1 MLQLITEI
9 LGEKI
14 VLDLYGNEDITASIS
29 IAEVQ
34 DISQKNSSFTQDF
47 DLPGSKTN
55 NRVFQ
60 HFYNINS
67 VQTNYDAR
75 NKFSA
80 YFTYDGYTIMT
91 GYIRLNSVTQTKNE
105 IFYNVNFY
113 NQIGDVAAN
122 ISDKYM
128 RDLDLSYLSH
138 PFNETLGYDSIPDPD
153 LANSGYIPQP
163 TSGITYWSLF
173 NKGYQYQVTSGG
185 TQLASIEPTITPLL
199 TFLPQNF
206 LSAGTFSN
214 EYSPV
219 RYFYFTPTI
228 KINEL
233 YRQVFLQSGYEI
245 DSNFFDTAY
254 FNRFHLPLSFSDT
267 LYPLQSF
274 QPEYGFS
281 ASTPAFSGRTQ
292 FFCQNDTCSVATAG
306 SPPQDFLLPPSTVFL
321 DNFSADTGNN
331 YSFQLSQPGL
341 YHFRANFTAVNTG
354 LTSGTVVMYIMR
366 QFSSPTSFTGLSMQ
380 NNAYVIPAS
389 TTGDSV
395 TFDFNINTA
404 QKGASLT
411 DYYSINT
418 FFSTTAGSIWISGL
432 TFQLIPEDNNPRY
445 ISGDFDYNLEFPENE
460 FKQIDFITSV
470 NKLFN
475 LVVVPNTEFP
485 SKIKVEPVID
495 YFHTGEVLDW
505 TSKVDRNQPIIVQ
518 PTTSILQGTLAFL
531 YPDEED
537 TANTSFRE
545 LNNRNF
551 GTQNITLNT
560 DYKDTITSIAP
571 VFSSLIDYVLPNPA
585 STQYPTLPFHYL
597 TVQKDVEGTSTNFFT
612 PYETNPQL
620 FYRGILI
627 PSTNLGSFSGTPSD
641 VVWRVENPTGTT
653 PSVVV
658 KSFPCN
664 NRFTTYPFGV
674 SGFSHYINFN
684 KRDFFDIKEKQ
695 FTCSNDMYDIYW
707 KDYILDLTDDESR
720 LVSLSVY
727 LTPFEIQQ
735 LDFTELILIDGNYYR
750 LNKISD
756 YSLSR
761 PNVVNVE
768 LVKKTRDYTSHP
780 VRYFDLVSCTGS
792 TTIHTST
799 DYNATIYAYVGQ
811 YIKVGSTCYQI
822 IDATY
827 NPSYTYERVNNYYY
841 YSQDTFQPVVFDSCS
856 DCTGATS
863 SVYYTVSTPLDIYD
877 ELNC

>member
-14 VLDLYGNEDITASIS
+14 VLDLYGDEEILASIS

-47 DLPGSKTN
+47 NLPGSKIN
-55 NRVFQ
+55 NQVFQ
-60 HFYNINS
+60 HFYNVNS

-91 GYIRLNSVTQTKNE
+91 GYIRLNSVVQTRTE
-105 IFYNVNFY
+105 IVYNVNFY
-113 NQIGDVAAN
+113 NQIGDVASN

-138 PFNETLGYDSIPDPD
+138 PYNEQLGYDSIPDPD

-173 NKGYQYQVTSGG
+173 SKGYQYQVTSGG
-185 TQLASIEPTITPLL
+185 TQLATIEPTITPLL
-199 TFLPQNF
+199 QFSQQN
-206 LSAGTFSN
+206 SSDAGTFSN
-214 EYSPV
+214 EDSPV

-233 YRQVFLQSGYEI
+233 YRQVFLQSGYDI
-245 DSNFFDTAY
+245 DSDFFDTAY

-292 FFCQNDTCSVATAG
+292 FFCQNDTCTVATAG

-321 DNFSADTGNN
+321 DNFSANTGNN
-331 YSFQLSQPGL
+331 YSFQLTEPGL

-366 QFSSPTSFTGLSMQ
+366 QFSSATSFTGLSMQ
-380 NNAYVIPAS
+380 NNAYTIPGS

-404 QKGASLT
+404 NKGTSLT
-411 DYYSINT
+411 DFYSINT
-418 FFSTTAGSIWISGL
+418 FFSNTASLKISGL

-445 ISGDFDYNLEFPENE
+445 ITGDFDYNLEFPENE
-460 FKQIDFITSV
+460 FKQIDFIQSI
-470 NKLFN
+470 NKMFN

-485 SKIKVEPVID
+485 SKIRVEPVID
-495 YFHTGEVLDW
+495 YFHSGEVLDW
-505 TSKVDRNQPIIVQ
+505 TSKVDRNSPILVQ
-518 PTTSILQGTLAFL
+518 PTTTFLQGTISYQF
-531 YPDEED
+531 PDEED
-537 TANTSFRE
+537 TANTNFRE

-560 DYKDTITSIAP
+560 DYKDSIINIQP
-571 VFSSLIDYVLPNPA
+571 VFSALVDYVIPTPL
-585 STQYPTLPFHYL
+585 STQFPTLPIHYL
-597 TVQKDVEGTSTNFFT
+597 SVQKDVEGTSTNFFS

-620 FYRGILI
+620 FYRGIII
-627 PSTNLGSFSGTPSD
+627 PSTNFGSFSGTPSE
-641 VVWRVENPTGTT
+641 VVWRIDDPSGTT
-653 PSVVV
+653 PSLIV
-658 KSFPCN
+658 KSFPN
-664 NRFTTYPFGV
+664 NHRFTTYPFGV

-684 KRDFFDIKEKQ
+684 KTDFFDIREKQ
-695 FTCSNDMYDIYW
+695 YCGTSDMYDIYW

-720 LVSLSVY
+720 MVSLYVY

-735 LDFTELILIDGNYYR
+735 LDFSELILIDGNYYR
-750 LNKISD
+750 INKIAD

-761 PNVVNVE
+761 PNVVLVE
-768 LVKKTRDYTSHP
+768 LIKKTRDYTSHP
-780 VRYFDLVSCTGS
+780 VRYFDLDSCTGS
-792 TTIHTST
+792 TIIHTST
-799 DYNATIYAYVGQ
+799 DYNATIYAYVGN
-811 YIKVGSTCYQI
+811 YIKVGGTCYEVVES
-822 IDATY
+822 TY
-827 NPSYTYERVNNYYY
+827 NSSYTYQRVNNDYY
-841 YSQDTFQPVVFDSCS
+841 YSEDTLQPVVFQSCS

-863 SVYYTVSTPLDIYD
+863 NVYFTVSTPLDIYD
-877 ELNC
+877 ELPC